1 MTWGGYVVG
10 KFQTAKQVSTAF
22 KFPKDIFFEEGKL
35 IMKKTLAAVAILGAF
50 AGSAL
55 AADVTL
61 YGRVNLGLNYTHV
74 DQDGA
79 ADVDEW
85 GLKSGDATGSRF
97 GIKGEEQISEGLTV
111 GFQLEHGFN
120 ADDGADA
127 DASKAF
133 SRESRLYVKTDYGTL
148 HMGRFG
154 ALDSATGSVD
164 VTAGFTASGTGYGEI
179 INDYGRVMKNYS
191 RLDNSIAY
199 TSPEFAGVKFHAMA
213 SLGQTGYEISDTGIW
228 EERKGDEASHEVD
241 RYYGLGVT
249 GQWGALG
256 AGLVV
261 SQVDLGKLQG
271 KVVDGSYYED
281 ADDAVNVTASVN
293 YDFGVTKVFLAA
305 GYYDQGET
313 SATMDYSQWGVSLSA
328 STPIASGTLE
338 TAIGYGVGKNDLA
351 AANTDDEVKVW
362 NVGAYYKYPLS
373 KRTYVYA
380 GVGYDSED
388 EYGTK
393 TKTTEVITGMAHYF

>member
-1 MTWGGYVVG
+1 
-10 KFQTAKQVSTAF
+10 
-22 KFPKDIFFEEGKL
+22 
-35 IMKKTLAAVAILGAF
+35 MKKTLAAVAILGAF

-74 DQDGA
+74 DKDGV
-79 ADVDEW
+79 ADVDDW
-85 GLKSGDATGSRF
+85 GLNSGDATGSRF

-120 ADDGADA
+120 ADDGSDA
-127 DASKAF
+127 DSSKAF

-164 VTAGFTASGTGYGEI
+164 VTAGFTASGTGYGDI
-179 INDYGRVMKNYS
+179 INDYGRVIKNYS

-213 SLGQTGYEISDTGIW
+213 SLGQTGYDIEDDGTW
-228 EERKGDEASHEVD
+228 TAYDGDEASHEVD

-271 KVVDGSYYED
+271 KADYKD

-313 SATMDYSQWGVSLSA
+313 SAEMDYSQWGVSLSA
-328 STPIASGTLE
+328 ATPIASGTLE

-351 AANTDDEVKVW
+351 AADEDDEVKVW

-380 GVGYDSED
+380 GAGYDSED
-388 EYGTK
+388 KYGVK
-393 TKTTEVITGMAHYF
+393 TKTTEVISGLVHQF

>member
-1 MTWGGYVVG
+1 MVG

-74 DQDGA
+74 DEDGV

-133 SRESRLYVKTDYGTL
+133 SRESRLYVKTEYGTL

-199 TSPEFAGVKFHAMA
+199 TSPEFAGVQFHAMA
-213 SLGQTGYEISDTGIW
+213 SLGQSDYLKDLEKVDYKG
-228 EERKGDEASHEVD
+228 EESSHEVD

-261 SQVDLGKLQG
+261 SQMDLGKLQG
-271 KVVDGSYYED
+271 KKGDNPATYYED

-313 SATMDYSQWGVSLSA
+313 SAEMDYSQWGVSLSA
-328 STPIASGTLE
+328 ATPIASGTLE

-351 AANTDDEVKVW
+351 AADKDDEVKVW

-380 GVGYDSED
+380 GAGYDSED
-388 EYGTK
+388 KYGVK
-393 TKTTEVITGMAHYF
+393 TKTTEVISGLVHQF